1 MGSAWT
7 VKAEATA
14 RAQKVMVE
22 ARVSSSWCV
31 VFHYLWG
38 VFIGGWRWLVPCVV
52 ALRGWGGR

>member
-1 MGSAWT
+1 